1 MIRSNIINFYYLY
14 FYLLHLLYLYFYYN
28 KTNVCTNS
36 VRTERSIFEFRL
48 TNNRVTIMWYTI
60 LIDNFNRYDKFIV
73 FWIEMDRSF
82 SMFLFSKILL
92 TDPSIPILGCRCYN
106 GRNNIAETVSR
117 IYTLHARNGI
127 AGCRKGFQDRFLLE
141 KEKRRNPFCVLSYY
155 IACRF
160 VSRILRFPVLLQ
172 SNYSISNEKFILI
185 LYLFFSLSR
194 NRILA
199 TDW

>member
-1 MIRSNIINFYYLY
+1 MIRSNITNFYYLY
-14 FYLLHLLYLYFYYN
+14 FYSLHLLYLYLYFYYN
-28 KTNVCTNS
+28 KTCAQILFAQKDRWFLN
-36 VRTERSIFEFRL
+36 FD
-48 TNNRVTIMWYTI
+48 NRVTIMWYTI